1 MNSLQGIIIY
11 HKFSNHSTYVSQNP
25 HQQK

>member
-11 HKFSNHSTYVSQNP
+11 PKFSNHST
-25 HQQK
+25 